1 MGTRPAWP
9 RRRGRF
15 CPVGEALVA
24 RIGADIVTPPH
35 QEQRRRQ
42 RGSRGCFT
50 AYTGHGGA
58 AAAPVRDGQR
68 AGICRVAVQAL
79 ADPREFG

>member
-1 MGTRPAWP
+1 
-9 RRRGRF
+9 
-15 CPVGEALVA
+15 VKALA
-24 RIGADIVTPPH
+24 AILRALLGY
-35 QEQRRRQ
+35 
-42 RGSRGCFT
+42 